1 MFELSSVK
9 IDIFSEGSTTSIHGE
24 HLLVKK
30 LPNVFK
36 ERYGSIPKIVFVRDC
51 YLALYKIATDSMLDA
66 SLDYCVTLFTGVPG
80 IGKSLFMVYFISRF
94 LTDERFT
101 NKRFALEFTR
111 GQYLYF
117 RPTGEEG
124 EFWCSIHE
132 GTRRKDFLLLC
143 DIDETVG
150 PVSRAKWTYIFS
162 SPDPARYREITK
174 NSPNRAY
181 ILPTW
186 SELELMFVSTG
197 KPIGEYHATF
207 STPTSLPELA
217 VA

>member
-1 MFELSSVK
+1 
-9 IDIFSEGSTTSIHGE
+9 
-24 HLLVKK
+24 
-30 LPNVFK
+30 
-36 ERYGSIPKIVFVRDC
+36 
-51 YLALYKIATDSMLDA
+51 MLDA

-101 NKRFALEFTR
+101 DKRFALEFTR

-162 SPDPARYREITK
+162 SHDPARYKEITK
-174 NSPNRAY
+174 NSPKRVY

-186 SELELMFVSTG
+186 SELELMFVSAD
-197 KPIGEYHATF
+197 KQIGDWYENFVLFGGVPRYIFNPDLTAGAR
-207 STPTSLPELA
+207 SRLIQA
-217 VA
+217 VDQK